1 MNENINILFL
11 RSKFH
16 FWLLLAVVASTLLSW
31 LNINSCLIVL
41 LVCCRLFHGRQ
52 PLLAIHTAFS
62 NPWFLAFFSIFV
74 VEATG
79 LFHTHDLYTAWK
91 HVESKATLIAIP
103 FVFCAGPFA
112 DKAGWRRFMGAY
124 CMMLM
129 ALCLYCLVVAGVRY
143 GQTHDPAVFF
153 YHDLT
158 AALSVNAVFFSG
170 FVLMA
175 QLFLLSVA
183 NSGWLRIALLIFFT
197 GIMVLLASKLLLA
210 MLVLVYLVYM
220 VVRYRVRTGRR
231 QFQGLMALVVVVTGA
246 LAFTRNPVGNR
257 YQDIVEHHING
268 ISFRLFIWHSTGEIL
283 DKEHA
288 WPFGVSPGDSQ
299 DLLDGKYLEAGMS
312 KGYLSY
318 NFHNEY
324 LEVLAHSGVV
334 GLLLLLAAFGYL
346 TVLIYRAGTLEGW
359 FAWAS
364 LLLLALTE
372 STFETQHSLFLCC
385 FFPLLMCYHSKKLT
399 PS

>member
-143 GQTHDPAVFF
+143 
-153 YHDLT
+153 
-158 AALSVNAVFFSG
+158 
-170 FVLMA
+170 
-175 QLFLLSVA
+175 
-183 NSGWLRIALLIFFT
+183 
-197 GIMVLLASKLLLA
+197 
-210 MLVLVYLVYM
+210 
-220 VVRYRVRTGRR
+220 
-231 QFQGLMALVVVVTGA
+231 
-246 LAFTRNPVGNR
+246 
-257 YQDIVEHHING
+257 
-268 ISFRLFIWHSTGEIL
+268 
-283 DKEHA
+283 
-288 WPFGVSPGDSQ
+288 
-299 DLLDGKYLEAGMS
+299 
-312 KGYLSY
+312 
-318 NFHNEY
+318 
-324 LEVLAHSGVV
+324 
-334 GLLLLLAAFGYL
+334 
-346 TVLIYRAGTLEGW
+346 
-359 FAWAS
+359 
-364 LLLLALTE
+364 
-372 STFETQHSLFLCC
+372 
-385 FFPLLMCYHSKKLT
+385 
-399 PS
+399 

>member
-1 MNENINILFL
+1 MNENTNILFL
-11 RSKFH
+11 RSNFH
-16 FWLLLAVVASTLLSW
+16 FWLLLAIVASTLLSW
-31 LNINSCLIVL
+31 LNINSCLIIL
-41 LVCCRLFHGRQ
+41 LVGCRLFHGRR
-52 PLLAIHTAFS
+52 PFVAIRTAFS

-91 HVESKATLIAIP
+91 HVESKATLVAIP

-112 DKAGWRRFMGAY
+112 DKACWRRFLSAC

-158 AALSVNAVFFSG
+158 AVLSVNAVFFSG

-197 GIMVLLASKLLLA
+197 GIMILLASKLLLA

-246 LAFTRNPVGNR
+246 LAFTRNPVGDR
-257 YQDIVEHHING
+257 YQDIVEHRING
-268 ISFRLFIWHSTGEIL
+268 ISLRLFIWHSAGEIL
-283 DKEHA
+283 DEEHA
-288 WPFGVSPGDSQ
+288 WAFGISPGDSQ

-324 LEVLAHSGVV
+324 LEVLAHSGVF

-359 FAWAS
+359 FAWTTV
-364 LLLLALTE
+364 LLLALTE
-372 STFETQHSLFLCC
+372 STFETQHSLFLSC
-385 FFPLLMCYHSKKLT
+385 FFPLLMCYHSKKFT